1 MARES
6 QGKLRTGREQPIEKV
21 KDLTELIV
29 NGKRE
34 QRKQEGKPNTKYPG
48 ELENEGKPIEGK
60 PGELEKPNERNQ
72 GNYRN
77 RMRENRETHD
87 VVLIKLWK
95 RVRDLQCK
103 SWGMV
108 GFFLFII
115 ILYICNFS
123 YKLCV

>member
-6 QGKLRTGREQPIEKV
+6 QGKLRTEREQPIEKV
-21 KDLTELIV
+21 KDLVERTV

-34 QRKQEGKPNTKYPG
+34 QRKQEGKLNTKYPG

-60 PGELEKPNERNQ
+60 PGELEKPGETMGKRQRGNQ

-87 VVLIKLWK
+87 VVLIKLWE

-108 GFFLFII
+108 GFFFYL
-115 ILYICNFS
+115 
-123 YKLCV
+123 

>member
-6 QGKLRTGREQPIEKV
+6 QGKLRTEREQPIEKV

-34 QRKQEGKPNTKYPG
+34 QRKQEGKPNTKYPR

-103 SWGMV
+103 SWGTM
-108 GFFLFII
+108 GFFFII
-115 ILYICNFS
+115 ILYICIFQ
-123 YKLCV
+123 L

>member
-6 QGKLRTGREQPIEKV
+6 QGKLRTEREQPIEKV
-21 KDLTELIV
+21 KDLVERTV
-29 NGKRE
+29 NCKRE
-34 QRKQEGKPNTKYPG
+34 QRKQEGKLNTKYPG
-48 ELENEGKPIEGK
+48 ELENEGKPGETMGK
-60 PGELEKPNERNQ
+60 RQRGNQ

-87 VVLIKLWK
+87 VFLIKLWE

>member
-6 QGKLRTGREQPIEKV
+6 QGKLRTEREQPIEKV

-34 QRKQEGKPNTKYPG
+34 QRKQEGKPNTKYPK

-103 SWGMV
+103 SWGTM
-108 GFFLFII
+108 GFFFII
-115 ILYICNFS
+115 ILYICIFQ
-123 YKLCV
+123 L